1 MTIDTCKTSLKTLCV
16 RPKGRPSGSAKYV
29 FDSSVRWQTI
39 ITRKNK
45 FTNFISKTKYALRKL
60 EWEGARD
67 LGAAEDSE
75 GWDHIEH
82 LGGLE
87 MQRLRKLETLR
98 LRVTLLF
105 SATMVKESA
114 DIRGSTIKTKSKRK
128 SHTRHTVI
136 NTKRKH
142 PVHEKSGVRHL
153 YKEIL
158 QIRP

>member
-16 RPKGRPSGSAKYV
+16 RSKGRPSGSAKYL

-82 LGGLE
+82 LGGFE

-105 SATMVKESA
+105 SATMLRESA
-114 DIRGSTIKTKSKRK
+114 DMRGSTIRIKSKMK
-128 SHTRHTVI
+128 SHTRHTEDY
-136 NTKRKH
+136 TKETH
-142 PVHEKSGVRHL
+142 PVHKMSGVRHF

-158 QIRP
+158 QIHP